1 MQRKYRLTHRRA
13 FTYVYKHGKSVS
25 NSNMTLVFTPTKF
38 GKKFGFSISR
48 KVGKA
53 VVRNKIKRRLKSGLL
68 TMINRVD
75 NGYNYIFIVKPLAAT
90 LTFDELIMSAT
101 ALLIKARKLNG
112 ES

>member
-1 MQRKYRLTHRRA
+1 
-13 FTYVYKHGKSVS
+13 
-25 NSNMTLVFTPTKF
+25 MTLVFTPTKF

>member
-1 MQRKYRLTHRRA
+1 
-13 FTYVYKHGKSVS
+13 
-25 NSNMTLVFTPTKF
+25 MTLVFTPTKF

-75 NGYNYIFIVKPLAAT
+75 NGYNYIFIVKPQAAT

-101 ALLIKARKLNG
+101 ALLVKARKLNS

>member
-1 MQRKYRLTHRRA
+1 
-13 FTYVYKHGKSVS
+13 
-25 NSNMTLVFTPTKF
+25 MTLVFTPTKF

-75 NGYNYIFIVKPLAAT
+75 NGYNYIFIVKPQAAT

-101 ALLIKARKLNG
+101 ALLVKARKLNG